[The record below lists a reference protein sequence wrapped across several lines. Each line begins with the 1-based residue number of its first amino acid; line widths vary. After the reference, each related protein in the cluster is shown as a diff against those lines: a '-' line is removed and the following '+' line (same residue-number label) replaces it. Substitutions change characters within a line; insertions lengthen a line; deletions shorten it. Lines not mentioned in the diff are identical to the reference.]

1 VFHILGWVIFGAI
14 VGTLAKFLMP
24 GKDSLGCVVTII
36 LGIAGAM
43 VGGFLG
49 RFMGL
54 YGEGQPAGYVM
65 ATIGA
70 ILILWIGRKMSKPS

>member
-54 YGEGQPAGYVM
+54 YGDGQPAGYVM

>member
-24 GKDSLGCVVTII
+24 GKDSLGCVVTVI

>member
-1 VFHILGWVIFGAI
+1 MFHILGWVIFGAI

-24 GKDSLGCVVTII
+24 GKDSLGCVVTVI
-36 LGIAGAM
+36 LGVAGAM

-54 YGEGQPAGYVM
+54 YAEGQPAGYVM

-70 ILILWIGRKMSKPS
+70 ILILWVGRKMSKPS

>member
-1 VFHILGWVIFGAI
+1 MFHILGWVIFGAI

>member
-1 VFHILGWVIFGAI
+1 MFHILGWVIFGAI

-54 YGEGQPAGYVM
+54 YGDGQPAGYVM